1 MNEDIDRRTEKR
13 LRYNWPVWYAE
24 DYDEILAQGQMVD
37 ISSSGA
43 AFTCYA
49 DSCPAPGDHI
59 TTRFSVPHHDKDDL
73 FDLES
78 FIRDGSICR
87 VDEISPYIRRVA
99 LQFAEALPFKPG
111 EIEDIAIE
119 DINRDDV
126 SESGEKLR
134 SIGT

>member
-1 MNEDIDRRTEKR
+1 MTENIDRRTEKR
-13 LRYNWPVWYAE
+13 LRYSWPVWYAE

-37 ISSSGA
+37 YSRSAA

-49 DSCPAPGDHI
+49 DNCPAPGDHI
-59 TTRFSVPHHDKDDL
+59 TTRFSVPHHDKDEL

-99 LQFAEALPFKPG
+99 LQFVEPLPFKPG
-111 EIEDIAIE
+111 DIEDIALEGMNE
-119 DINRDDV
+119 DNV
-126 SESGEKLR
+126 SESGEKLK
-134 SIGT
+134 SIST